1 MTNSVDVLV
10 VGGGAAGL
18 TAAAYCAKAGWH
30 TLLLERASHTGGLVG
45 SFEREGFTF
54 DAGIRALEDSGVIA
68 PMLRS
73 LGIDLPLVRNPVSVG
88 IADRWVRLEN
98 HASLKDYANLY
109 KSFFPD
115 NVADIDAIMAEVEQ
129 VMGYMDVLY
138 GIENPLF
145 LESELKDPQY
155 LTKTLLPWLMKYSVN
170 MKKAD
175 RLDEP
180 VRTYLKK
187 FTASEELID
196 MICQHFFAETPTFF
210 ALSYFGL
217 YLDYRYPLGGT
228 GALPNKLEAAIHAKG
243 GEVVTGAAG
252 VEIDSSARTARLADG
267 QTVSYRTLIWAAD
280 QRSLYCALKQPL
292 PQKALRQKD
301 LAEHSHGI
309 DSILTLYLATNL
321 PPERVQSVCG
331 AHGFYTPNTTGLGK
345 LPVWQSLR
353 CEGGAAIRDWVVS
366 YLETTTYEISVPV
379 LRDASLA
386 PEGQS
391 GLVVSTLFDYSLTKW
406 FADAGE
412 YDAFK
417 QLASDTMLR
426 VLGDTIFP
434 GLQDS
439 VRFSLCSTPMTIERE
454 TGNLEGA
461 ITGWANTNRPV
472 PAVHRFGAIKHSV
485 ETPVPNVLQC
495 GMWTFSPAGLPVSII
510 TGKLA
515 ADAASASLKRRK
527 GGA

>member
-18 TAAAYCAKAGWH
+18 TSAAYCAKAGLS
-30 TLLLERASHTGGLVG
+30 TLLVERAAHTGGLVN
-45 SFEREGFTF
+45 SFQREGFTF

-88 IADRWVRLEN
+88 IQDRWVRLESK
-98 HASLKDYANLY
+98 ASLADYANLY
-109 KSFFPD
+109 RTFFPD
-115 NVADIDAIMAEVEQ
+115 QASEIDAIIAEVVK

-155 LTKTLLPWLMKYSVN
+155 LMKTLLPWLLKYSVN

-187 FTASEELID
+187 FTESEELID

-228 GALPNKLEAAIHAKG
+228 GALPKTLEAAIRERG
-243 GEVVTGAAG
+243 GEVVTDTAV
-252 VEIDSSARTARLADG
+252 VEIDPAARTAALSSEE
-267 QTVSYRTLIWAAD
+267 TVSYRTLIWAAD
-280 QRSLYCALKQPL
+280 QRSLYRALKQPL
-292 PQKALRQKD
+292 PKRAQQQKE
-301 LAEHSHGI
+301 LADRSHGI
-309 DSILTLYLATNL
+309 DSILTLSLGTNL
-321 PPERVQSVCG
+321 PPEQVASICG

-353 CEGGAAIRDWVVS
+353 CEGIEAMRDWVVS

-386 PEGQS
+386 PEGKT
-391 GLVVSTLFDYSLTKW
+391 GLVISTLFDYSLTKW
-406 FADAGE
+406 FDDAGE
-412 YDAFK
+412 YESLK
-417 QLASDTMLR
+417 TLVKETMLR
-426 VLGDTIFP
+426 VLGDAIFP
-434 GLQDS
+434 GL
-439 VRFSLCSTPMTIERE
+439 RENLLFSFCSTPMTIERE

-485 ETPVPNVLQC
+485 ETPVPHVLQC

-515 ADAASASLKRRK
+515 ADAAIAARKRQK

>member
-1 MTNSVDVLV
+1 
-10 VGGGAAGL
+10 
-18 TAAAYCAKAGWH
+18 
-30 TLLLERASHTGGLVG
+30 
-45 SFEREGFTF
+45 
-54 DAGIRALEDSGVIA
+54 
-68 PMLRS
+68 
-73 LGIDLPLVRNPVSVG
+73 
-88 IADRWVRLEN
+88 
-98 HASLKDYANLY
+98 
-109 KSFFPD
+109 
-115 NVADIDAIMAEVEQ
+115 
-129 VMGYMDVLY
+129 
-138 GIENPLF
+138 
-145 LESELKDPQY
+145 
-155 LTKTLLPWLMKYSVN
+155 
-170 MKKAD
+170 
-175 RLDEP
+175 
-180 VRTYLKK
+180 
-187 FTASEELID
+187 

-243 GEVVTGAAG
+243 GEVVTGAAV